1 MKIKKTLLL
10 SIPAIALAM
19 CAVTFTTLA
28 NKTNEAV
35 ATHAADYSRS
45 SRSVTKNLDNSINA
59 KFNVTDN
66 DLSMNG
72 WLLCLLDE
80 KPVYDLTT
88 RKLDNS
94 NNYHPYGNTNVKH
107 YFFASSTAKTGEMNI
122 TWAANSA
129 DQKEA
134 WSETE
139 TSGAEGKT
147 LADYLDDQNWYV
159 VIGLR
164 HTADYGHQSDEDPIG
179 EGRDFIWENCD
190 YYLGRY
196 SNLFGNC
203 PEGETYLDLT
213 QSSFWKNDNA
223 QFGVYYWDENNNSNK
238 AFSSF
243 AVSDNG
249 YYIASYELDFIP
261 THMRAV
267 RFNSAAATPNSEDIW
282 NKGDEVTFYE
292 HGVIG
297 IYEKDGNNNKSWSNG
312 LAELKGLSDT
322 IVLDH
327 YKRNDYGQS
336 EHYNERVTLNA
347 GDEFTVSF
355 DGNDTYHTFSAH
367 ESLMEE
373 GNEYFEVKN
382 EKIHVNKGGEFALYF
397 NTDESARSLYITK
410 VDIAAADEWS
420 LAFLAGNCTATM
432 NGWENSWT
440 KFDKLSDGARNIL
453 ESIEHEPDPEKVL
466 SGYPA
471 QAVQRYDHV
480 LISHPGEYVD
490 FMDRI
495 DSGKLTLANYHSIF
509 AAKENTAPII
519 IVVISLVTAGLLG
532 SFFVI
537 KKKKHN

>member
-19 CAVTFTTLA
+19 GAVTFTTLA

-35 ATHAADYSRS
+35 ATHAAEYSRS

-66 DLSMNG
+66 DLTMNG
-72 WLLCLLDE
+72 WLLCLLDD
-80 KPVYDLTT
+80 KPVFDLTT

-94 NNYHPYGNTNVKH
+94 NNYHPYANTNVKH
-107 YFFASSTAKTGEMNI
+107 YFFASSTAKTGEMNV

-134 WSETE
+134 WSASETA
-139 TSGAEGKT
+139 GAAEKT
-147 LADYLDDQNWYV
+147 LADYLDDQDWYV

-164 HTADYGHQSDEDPIG
+164 HTANYGQSGDFPIG
-179 EGRDFIWENCD
+179 EGKDDIWENCD

-213 QSSFWKNDNA
+213 ESSFWKDANA
-223 QFGVYYWDENNNSNK
+223 KFAVYYWDNDSHN

-249 YYIASYELDFIP
+249 YYIASYELDFVP
-261 THMRAV
+261 TNMKAV
-267 RFNSAAATPNSEDIW
+267 RFNSTATVPDW
-282 NKGDEVTFYE
+282 NYKWDEGENNTFYE

-297 IYEKDGNNNKSWSNG
+297 IYEEGENLNKSWSDG
-312 LAELKGLSDT
+312 LAELDGLDET

-327 YKRNDYGQS
+327 YKRNTSNKS

-347 GDEFTVSF
+347 GDEFTVSYK
-355 DGNDTYHTFSAH
+355 GNPYYSFSAH
-367 ESLMEE
+367 SSLMEE
-373 GNEYFEVKN
+373 DNEYFEVKN

-397 NTDESARSLYITK
+397 NTDSTVRKLYITK

-420 LAFLAGNCTATM
+420 LAFLGENCTDTM
-432 NGWENSWT
+432 NGWETSRT
-440 KFDKLSDGARNIL
+440 KFNKLSDGARHIL
-453 ESIEHEPDPEKVL
+453 ESIEHEPDPTKVL
-466 SGYPA
+466 SGYPE

-490 FMDRI
+490 FMGRI
-495 DSGKLTLANYHSIF
+495 NSGKLTLANYHSIL
-509 AAKENTAPII
+509 AMNGNNAPII
-519 IVVISLVTAGLLG
+519 IIVISLLSVGLLG